1 MFVGTGGRVW
11 ARSLQRLPKVFRM
24 RPSNA
29 LVAAVSVSV
38 STLTFGACRA
48 NLSSQEQ
55 TPAPKVYTIAVAR
68 QKPAAPP
75 AGVENGVDRAIRIE
89 LEAVFSRDA
98 MLKDQDINFIVDGGD
113 VTTTGS
119 VKTSKERERVN
130 QLAMNVSGVRSVA
143 NALRVS
149 P

>member
-1 MFVGTGGRVW
+1 MGQKFATSTNG
-11 ARSLQRLPKVFRM
+11 FRM
-24 RPSNA
+24 RPSHA
-29 LVAAVSVSV
+29 LVLAVLV
-38 STLTFGACRA
+38 STFTFGACRA

-68 QKPAAPP
+68 QKPAAPR
-75 AGVENGVDRAIRIE
+75 AHLENQVDRAIRIE
-89 LEAVFSRDA
+89 LEGVFSRDP

-113 VTTTGS
+113 VTATGH
-119 VKTSKERERVN
+119 VKTIKERERVN
-130 QLAMNVSGVRSVA
+130 QLAMSVSSVRSVS

>member
-1 MFVGTGGRVW
+1 
-11 ARSLQRLPKVFRM
+11 M

-29 LVAAVSVSV
+29 LVAVVSV

-75 AGVENGVDRAIRIE
+75 ARVENGVDRAIRIE
-89 LEAVFSRDA
+89 LEGVFSRDP
-98 MLKDQDINFIVDGGD
+98 MLKAQDINFIVEGGD

-119 VKTSKERERVN
+119 VKTGKERERVN
-130 QLAMNVSGVRSVA
+130 QLAMNVPGVRSVA

>member
-1 MFVGTGGRVW
+1 VGQKFAVSTDG
-11 ARSLQRLPKVFRM
+11 FRM
-24 RPSNA
+24 RPSHA
-29 LVAAVSVSV
+29 LVLAVLV
-38 STLTFGACRA
+38 STLTLGACRA

-68 QKPAAPP
+68 QKPAA
-75 AGVENGVDRAIRIE
+75 ARAHLENDVDRAIRIE
-89 LEAVFSRDA
+89 LEGVLSRDP

-113 VTTTGS
+113 VTTTGH
-119 VKTSKERERVN
+119 VKTIQERERVN
-130 QLAMNVSGVRSVA
+130 QLAMGVPGVRSVS